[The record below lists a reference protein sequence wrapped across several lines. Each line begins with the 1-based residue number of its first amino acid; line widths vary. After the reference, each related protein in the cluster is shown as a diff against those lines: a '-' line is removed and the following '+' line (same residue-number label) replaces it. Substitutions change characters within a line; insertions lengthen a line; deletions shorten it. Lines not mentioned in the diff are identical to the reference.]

1 MHDILTV
8 SEACNVETN
17 GAPSAEYSWF
27 PGYTWT
33 VALCANC
40 MVHVGWRYAAIFT
53 TYLCSKSSPAIT
65 WDVTSIF
72 IQNYTIPHLRKTE

>member
-40 MVHVGWRYAAIFT
+40 MVHVGWRFEALKRSLRPAQFYG
-53 TYLCSKSSPAIT
+53 LCR
-65 WDVTSIF
+65 
-72 IQNYTIPHLRKTE
+72 NYVQPYDIDEARGEP